1 MSWQACELRTASKS
15 SLHSSLIAIDIK
27 YRREKNVMVKNLVI
41 VESPT
46 KTKTFS
52 KYLDKNFEILASYGH
67 VRDLIPK
74 TGAVVPENHFAM
86 QYQIIE
92 KNQKHVD
99 AICKAFKKA
108 DVLYIATDPD
118 REGEAI
124 AWHICEILKE
134 KKLLNNDKTIYRMTS
149 NEITKTGIKEA
160 LNNLKEINIDLVNA
174 QQARRALDYLVGFN
188 LSPLL
193 WKKVQR
199 GLSAGRVQSPA
210 LRMIVE
216 REQEIEKFKSQEYWS
231 IEADLKKQNNKFLGR
246 LIEYKKEKLQQF
258 SITNKEQATE
268 AEQYL
273 TKVADGKLVVSK
285 VNKSQRKRNPAAP
298 FTTSTLQQE
307 ANRKLGFS
315 AKRTMQVAQQLYE
328 GIDIG
333 EGAIGLITYM
343 RTDSVHIAN
352 EAMQEIRQEIEK
364 RYGKDAV
371 SESIR
376 VFKTKSKNAQEAHE
390 AIRIT
395 MADKL
400 PLAIKNNLTMD
411 QFKLYNLIWQRTI
424 ASQMKQA
431 TIDQVAIDLACGED
445 NTFRVN
451 GSVVSDPGFMQVY
464 QESVSEDYQNN
475 QTEDSISDTEKHLPV
490 LVEGEELC
498 LDAIRT
504 EQQFTEPPPRYS
516 EASLVKTLEEH
527 GIGRPSTYATII
539 YTLQQRKYVILESAR
554 FKPTDVGVV
563 VNHFLTTYFKQYVDY
578 DFTAKLE
585 DHLDAIARGEN
596 SLVPVLQDF
605 WQPFIE
611 LIKNI
616 DGVVKRSDVTHE
628 QLDEACPKC
637 NKPLSIRLGKSG
649 RFIGCTGFP
658 DCDYTRSV
666 VKDGEPNSQP
676 ELITDRVCPTCSK
689 NLIIRYG
696 KYGKFIGCS
705 GYPECK
711 FIESLNKPEITNID
725 CPSCKKGKFIKRK
738 SRYGTFFYACNCYPE
753 CKYAVQNEP
762 IAEACPNCKW
772 PILTVKVTKKKGTE
786 KICPQSQCGYVE
798 QL

>member
-1 MSWQACELRTASKS
+1 
-15 SLHSSLIAIDIK
+15 
-27 YRREKNVMVKNLVI
+27 MVKNLVI

-74 TGAVVPENHFAM
+74 TGAVMPQNNFAM
-86 QYQIIE
+86 QYQIVE

-108 DVLYIATDPD
+108 DVLYLATDPD

-134 KKLLNNDKTIYRMTS
+134 KKLLNDKKTIYRMTS

-160 LNNLKEINIDLVNA
+160 LSNLKSINIDLVNA

-216 REQEIEKFKSQEYWS
+216 REQDIEKFKSQEYWS
-231 IEADLKKQNNKFLGR
+231 IEADLKKQSNIFLGR
-246 LIEYKKEKLQQF
+246 LIEYKHEKLQQF
-258 SITNKEQATE
+258 SITNQQQAIDIQE
-268 AEQYL
+268 YL
-273 TKVADGKLVVSK
+273 LKIANGKLVVAK
-285 VNKSQRKRNPAAP
+285 VNKSQRKRNPSAP
-298 FTTSTLQQE
+298 FTTSTVQQE
-307 ANRKLGFS
+307 ANKQLGFS

-343 RTDSVHIAN
+343 RTDSVSISN
-352 EAMQEIRQEIEK
+352 EAMSEMRQVIEN
-364 RYGKDAV
+364 RYGASEL
-371 SESIR
+371 SESVRI
-376 VFKTKSKNAQEAHE
+376 FKTKSKNAQEAHE
-390 AIRIT
+390 AIRPT
-395 MADKL
+395 MFHKL
-400 PLAIKNNLTMD
+400 PLAIKQFLTTD

-424 ASQMKQA
+424 ASQMKYA
-431 TIDQVAIDLACGED
+431 TIDQVAIDLICGD
-445 NTFRVN
+445 KSDGNIFRVN
-451 GSVVSDPGFMQVY
+451 GSVISDHGFMKVY
-464 QESVSEDYQNN
+464 QESDNEEHPADPEN
-475 QTEDSISDTEKHLPV
+475 HLPV
-490 LVEGEELC
+490 LIEGEELW
-498 LDAIRT
+498 LNTIRA
-504 EQQFTEPPPRYS
+504 EQHFTEPPPRFS
-516 EASLVKTLEEH
+516 EATLVKALEEH

-539 YTLQQRKYVILESAR
+539 YTLQQRKYVILSASR

-563 VNHFLTTYFKQYVDY
+563 VNHFLTKYFQQYVDY

-596 SLVPVLQDF
+596 NLIPVLQDF

-628 QLDEACPKC
+628 QIDETCPKC
-637 NKPLSIRLGKSG
+637 NKVLSIRLGKSG
-649 RFIGCTGFP
+649 RFVGCTGFP
-658 DCDYTRSV
+658 DCDYTRSL
-666 VKDGEPNSQP
+666 VKDGEENHEP
-676 ELITDRVCPTCSK
+676 EILADRVCPKCSK
-689 NLIIRYG
+689 NLIMRFG
-696 KYGKFIGCS
+696 KFGKFIGCS

-711 FIESLNKPEITNID
+711 FIESLNKPEIID
-725 CPSCKKGKFIKRK
+725 INCPSCSKGQFIKRK
-738 SRYGTFFYACNCYPE
+738 SRYGKFFYACNCYPE

-762 IAEACPNCKW
+762 IAETCSNCKW
-772 PILTVKVTKKKGTE
+772 PILTIKNTKKRGAE
-786 KICPQSQCGYVE
+786 KICPQSECGFTE

>member
-1 MSWQACELRTASKS
+1 MG
-15 SLHSSLIAIDIK
+15 
-27 YRREKNVMVKNLVI
+27 KNLVI

-74 TGAVVPENHFAM
+74 SGAVVPEDSFAM
-86 QYQIIE
+86 HYQIIE
-92 KNQKHVD
+92 KNRKHVD

-108 DVLYIATDPD
+108 DALYLATDPD

-134 KKLLNNDKTIYRMTS
+134 KKLLNNDKAIYRITS
-149 NEITKTGIKEA
+149 NEITKSGIKEA
-160 LNNLKEINIDLVNA
+160 LSNLKSINVDLVNA

-193 WKKVQR
+193 WKKVRR

-216 REQEIEKFKSQEYWS
+216 REQEIEKFQSTEYWT
-231 IEADLKKQNNKFLGR
+231 IEADLNKKHNKFLAR
-246 LIEYKKEKLQQF
+246 LIEYKHEKLQQF
-258 SITNKEQATE
+258 SIQNQEQANNIKQDLLQL
-268 AEQYL
+268 AG
-273 TKVADGKLVVSK
+273 GKLIVVK
-285 VNKSQRKRNPAAP
+285 VTKSQRKRNPAAP

-328 GIDIG
+328 GVDIG

-343 RTDSVHIAN
+343 RTDSVHMSA
-352 EAMQEIRQEIEK
+352 EAIQDIRQVIAD
-364 RYGKDAV
+364 RYGKDAFPQEV
-371 SESIR
+371 R
-376 VFKTKSKNAQEAHE
+376 LFKNKSKNAQEAHE
-390 AIRIT
+390 AIRPT
-395 MADKL
+395 MSDKL
-400 PLAIKNNLTMD
+400 PTAVKHYLTTD
-411 QFKLYNLIWQRTI
+411 QFRLYNLIWQRTI
-424 ASQMKQA
+424 ATQMQQA
-431 TIDQVAIDLACGED
+431 TIDQVAIDLTCGPKD
-445 NTFRVN
+445 AGNIFRVN
-451 GSVVSDPGFMQVY
+451 GSVLTDPGFMQVY
-464 QESVSEDYQNN
+464 QESLSEESKHNTQDNN
-475 QTEDSISDTEKHLPV
+475 IDPEEKHLPS
-490 LVEGEELC
+490 LIEGEELN
-498 LDAIRT
+498 LTEIR
-504 EQQFTEPPPRYS
+504 EDQHFTEPPPRFS
-516 EASLVKTLEEH
+516 EASLVKNLEEH

-539 YTLQQRKYVILESAR
+539 YTLQQRKYVTLLSSR
-554 FKPTDVGVV
+554 FRPTDVGVV
-563 VNHFLTTYFKQYVDY
+563 VNSFLTTYFKTYVDY

-585 DHLDAIARGEN
+585 DHLDSIALGEQK
-596 SLVPVLQDF
+596 STPVLQNF

-616 DGVVKRSDVTHE
+616 DGAVKRSDVTHE
-628 QLDEACPKC
+628 HIDESCPKC

-649 RFIGCTGFP
+649 RFVGCTGFP

-666 VKDGEPNSQP
+666 DQDSQDNTPP
-676 ELITDRVCPTCSK
+676 EIVVDRACPKCSK

-705 GYPECK
+705 GYPDCK
-711 FIESLNKPEITNID
+711 FIESLNKPEIVDIA
-725 CPSCKKGKFIKRK
+725 CPSCNKGKFIKRK
-738 SRYGTFFYACNCYPE
+738 SRYGTFFYACSCYPE

-762 IAEACPNCKW
+762 IAQNCPNCNW
-772 PILTVKVTKKKGTE
+772 PIITLKITKKFGVQKA
-786 KICPQSQCGYVE
+786 CPQAGCGFIE
-798 QL
+798 QS